1 MIQGLAVEA
10 LLEVLSN
17 LGQTF
22 VGFGVGV
29 HVLVR
34 AFAATASDSE
44 QSKEHLEELALD
56 A

>member
-1 MIQGLAVEA
+1 MIQSLDVEA

-22 VGFGVGV
+22 VGFGAGV

-34 AFAATASDSE
+34 VFVATASGSE
-44 QSKEHLEELALD
+44 LP
-56 A
+56 